1 MYYSI
6 WPFLSAVVVAAG
18 GAVPHGASAPQLLA
32 AAHPP
37 AHEAARASPEWNQDY
52 CWTSKET

>member
-18 GAVPHGASAPQLLA
+18 EVYPLLTA
-32 AAHPP
+32 AT
-37 AHEAARASPEWNQDY
+37 AAITTTTTNPITTEIYDILL
-52 CWTSKET
+52 